1 MDNFKI
7 IYRILKYLEQHLG
20 EYNLDLDKISH
31 EQLGISFLR
40 WEALLRMMQEEGYIK
55 GLVFEQTMSDSSPH
69 VVIPIRPTITISGL
83 EYLAENSLM
92 KKVESAFKTVKDF
105 IPGVK

>member
-7 IYRILKYLEQHLG
+7 IYRILKYLEEHLG
-20 EYNLDLDKISH
+20 EENLDIDKISH

-55 GLVFEQTMSDSSPH
+55 GLLYAQTMSDSSPH
-69 VVIPIRPTITISGL
+69 VVTPIRPKITIKGL
-83 EYLAENSLM
+83 EYLTENTLM
-92 KKVESAFKTVKDF
+92 KKAENALKKIKELV
-105 IPGVK
+105 PGM

>member
-20 EYNLDLDKISH
+20 EDNLNLDRISH

-55 GLVFEQTMSDSSPH
+55 GLIYEQNLSDSAPH
-69 VVIPIRPTITISGL
+69 VVTPISPKITIKGL
-83 EYLAENSLM
+83 EYLEENSMMKKAENAL
-92 KKVESAFKTVKDF
+92 KTIKEIV
-105 IPGVK
+105 PGM

>member
-20 EYNLDLDKISH
+20 EENLNLDKISY

-55 GLVFEQTMSDSSPH
+55 GLMFEQTMSDSSPH
-69 VVIPIRPTITISGL
+69 IVIPIRPTITIRGL
-83 EYLAENSLM
+83 EYLTENSFM
-92 KKVESAFKTVKDF
+92 KKAESAFKSVKEF
-105 IPGVK
+105 IPGLR

>member
-20 EYNLDLDKISH
+20 EEYLDMD
-31 EQLGISFLR
+31 EISFEKLNISFAR

-55 GLVFEQTMSDSSPH
+55 GLLYTQTTTDSCPH
-69 VVIPIRPTITISGL
+69 VVLPINPKITIKGL
-83 EYLAENSLM
+83 EYLTENSFMKKAENM
-92 KKVESAFKTVKDF
+92 FKTIKQI
-105 IPGVK
+105 IP

>member
-20 EYNLDLDKISH
+20 EENLDTDLISH
-31 EQLGISFLR
+31 EQLGISFVR

-55 GLVFEQTMSDSSPH
+55 GLVYSQTMSDASPH
-69 VVIPIRPTITISGL
+69 VVIPIKPKITIKGL
-83 EYLAENSLM
+83 EYLEENSFMKKAENM
-92 KKVESAFKTVKDF
+92 FKTIKEI
-105 IPGVK
+105 IP

>member
-20 EYNLDLDKISH
+20 EETVDMDKISH
-31 EQLGISFLR
+31 EQFGISFLR

-55 GLVFEQTMSDSSPH
+55 GLVYSQTFSDNSPH
-69 VVIPIRPTITISGL
+69 VVMPIRPTITIRGL
-83 EYLAENSLM
+83 EYLEENSFM
-92 KKVESAFKTVKDF
+92 KKAEEALKTVKEI
-105 IPGVK
+105 IPGM

>member
-20 EYNLDLDKISH
+20 EENLDMDKISH
-31 EQLGISFLR
+31 EQLGISFVR

-55 GLVFEQTMSDSSPH
+55 GLVYSQTMSDASPH
-69 VVIPIRPTITISGL
+69 VVIPIKPKITIKGL
-83 EYLAENSLM
+83 EYLEENSFMKKAENM
-92 KKVESAFKTVKDF
+92 FKTIKEI
-105 IPGVK
+105 IP

>member
-20 EYNLDLDKISH
+20 ETNLNLDEISH
-31 EQLGISFLR
+31 EQMGISFLR

-55 GLVFEQTMSDSSPH
+55 GLVYTQSMSDSSPH
-69 VVIPIRPTITISGL
+69 VATPIRPQITIKGL
-83 EYLAENSLM
+83 EYLAENGLM
-92 KKVESAFKTVKDF
+92 KKAENALETIKKIV
-105 IPGVK
+105 PGI